1 MRPWKRRIHCNPK
14 SKSQLWV
21 SMDVTS
27 LWMAFI
33 FMMLWT
39 DHVTGGNK
47 VDVAREDIRLSE
59 VKPLQKVN
67 PNKRRKRLCDS
78 IAVKQHFGMAGHPFA
93 IKSPFVRWQSQ
104 SGDASWQPTLPFAI
118 LRTRSNASQI
128 WFISLKHSANDPASV
143 IQFMEMAE
151 GQLSHLTMLVRTI
164 VGIGET
170 YSD

>member
-14 SKSQLWV
+14 SKSTALSFDGCNV
-21 SMDVTS
+21 
-27 LWMAFI
+27 I
-33 FMMLWT
+33 T
-39 DHVTGGNK
+39 DGVHVTGGNK

-78 IAVKQHFGMAGHPFA
+78 IAVKQHFGMAGHP
-93 IKSPFVRWQSQ
+93 ICYKNPLSFVDRVSLRCPL
-104 SGDASWQPTLPFAI
+104 ATNVTLRDIANP
-118 LRTRSNASQI
+118 LECLTN
-128 WFISLKHSANDPASV
+128 LVYLTTHSADDPASV